1 MEGKMNF
8 AKILVVD
15 DEPDLESLILQKF
28 RSKIKAKE
36 YEFQFAQNG
45 VEALEKIS
53 NDGSID
59 LILTDINMPVMD
71 GLTLLSKINELNNK
85 LLKSVIVSAYGDME
99 NIRTAM
105 NRGAYDFITK
115 PIDLKDLEITIEK
128 SLKEIGLYKQALAS
142 HNKLVALQQEL
153 DIANVIQTSILPKTF
168 PPFPDRKEFDIFAK
182 MIPAKDVGGDLYD
195 FFLIDKY
202 RLGVVVGDVSGKGIA
217 AALLMAVCKTL
228 LKATAYK
235 GMPADNILSE
245 VNNILVDESP
255 SNMFVTVFYGVLDTR
270 SGAFEYSNGG
280 HNSPYLISTDGKVK
294 PLEDIGGMLIG
305 AMKDVQYESNVIML
319 KPGDSLF
326 FYTDGVTEAFNKEN
340 EEYQEARL
348 EKVLDGKHSLS
359 TNDLVAKVFED
370 VQSFTNGTEQSDDIT
385 CLALTYLAK

>member
-1 MEGKMNF
+1 MQL

-15 DEPDLESLILQKF
+15 DEPDLQELIRQKF
-28 RSKIKAKE
+28 RNKIKANE
-36 YEFQFAQNG
+36 YEFHFAENG
-45 VEALEKIS
+45 VQALEKIA
-53 NDGSID
+53 NDGAID

-71 GLTLLSKINELNNK
+71 GLTLLSKINDLNNK

-99 NIRTAM
+99 NIRTSM

-128 SLKEIGLYKQALAS
+128 SLKEIEEYKLILSSQT
-142 HNKLVALQQEL
+142 KLIALQQEL

-168 PPFPDRKEFDIFAK
+168 PPFPDRKEFDIYAK
-182 MIPAKDVGGDLYD
+182 MIPAKEVGGDLYD

-202 RLGVVVGDVSGKGIA
+202 RLGVVIGDVSGKGIA

-235 GMPADNILSE
+235 GIPADNILSE
-245 VNNILVDESP
+245 VNNILFEESP

-280 HNSPYLISTDGKVK
+280 HNSPYLISTDGKVQ
-294 PLEDIGGMLIG
+294 PLANIGGMLLG
-305 AMKDVQYESNVIML
+305 ALKDMEYTSNVIML
-319 KPGDSLF
+319 KPGESLF
-326 FYTDGVTEAFNKEN
+326 FYTDGVTEAFNKDN
-340 EEYQEARL
+340 EEFQDSRL
-348 EKVLDGKHSLS
+348 EQILDNKNSLN
-359 TNDLVAKVFED
+359 TNDLVHHVFEN
-370 VQSFTNGTEQSDDIT
+370 VQAFANGVEQSDDIT
-385 CLALTYLAK
+385 CLALKYFTK

>member
-1 MEGKMNF
+1 MPF

-28 RSKIKAKE
+28 RSKIKARE

-45 VEALEKIS
+45 AEALEKIS
-53 NDGSID
+53 NDGTID

-128 SLKEIGLYKQALAS
+128 SLKEIELYKQALAS

-153 DIANVIQTSILPKTF
+153 DIANVIQTSILPRTF
-168 PPFPDRKEFDIFAK
+168 PAFPDRKEFDIFAR
-182 MIPAKDVGGDLYD
+182 MLPAKEVGGDLYD

-202 RLGVVVGDVSGKGIA
+202 RLGVVIGDVSGKGIA

-235 GMPADNILSE
+235 GMPADNVLSE
-245 VNNILVDESP
+245 VNNIIVDESP
-255 SNMFVTVFYGVLDTR
+255 ANMFVTVFYGVLDTR

-280 HNSPYLISTDGKVK
+280 HNSPYLLSNNNSIKQIPEV
-294 PLEDIGGMLIG
+294 GGLLVG
-305 AMKDVQYESNVIML
+305 AMKGVEYQSTVLMLQPGESL
-319 KPGDSLF
+319 L
-326 FYTDGVTEAFNKEN
+326 FYTDGVTEAFNKDK
-340 EEYQEARL
+340 EEYQEGRL
-348 EKVLDGKHSLS
+348 EKILERKHSLN
-359 TNDLVAKVFED
+359 TTDLVTKVFED
-370 VQSFTNGTEQSDDIT
+370 VQNFTNGVEQSDDIT
-385 CLALTYLAK
+385 CLALKYLTY

>member
-1 MEGKMNF
+1 MQL

-36 YEFQFAQNG
+36 YEFHFAQNG
-45 VEALEKIS
+45 SEALDKIA
-53 NDGSID
+53 NDGTID

-85 LLKSVIVSAYGDME
+85 LMKSIIVSAYGDME

-128 SLKEIGLYKQALAS
+128 SLSEINLYKQAMVS

-153 DIANVIQTSILPKTF
+153 DIATTIQTSILPKTF
-168 PPFPDRKEFDIFAK
+168 PAFPDRKEFDIYAK
-182 MIPAKDVGGDLYD
+182 MIPAKEVGGDLYD

-202 RLGVVVGDVSGKGIA
+202 RLGVVIGDVSGKGIA

-228 LKATAYK
+228 IKATAYK
-235 GMPADNILSE
+235 GLPTDSVLFE
-245 VNNILVDESP
+245 VNNLLVDESP
-255 SNMFVTVFYGVLDTR
+255 PNMFVTVFYGVLDTR
-270 SGAFEYSNGG
+270 NGAFEYANGG
-280 HNSPYLISTDGKVK
+280 HNSPYLISNDGTTKLLDDV
-294 PLEDIGGMLIG
+294 GGLLLGTI
-305 AMKDVQYESNVIML
+305 KSTEYQSNIIML
-319 KPGDSLF
+319 KPGESIF
-326 FYTDGVTEAFNKEN
+326 FYTDGVTEAFNSN
-340 EEYQEARL
+340 EEDFKEERL
-348 EKVLDGKHSLS
+348 LQSLKINSVSSAEKI
-359 TNDLVAKVFED
+359 VANVFET
-370 VQSFTNGTEQSDDIT
+370 VKNFTNGVEQSDDIT
-385 CLALTYLAK
+385 CLALKYLKR

>member
-1 MEGKMNF
+1 MQL

-15 DEPDLESLILQKF
+15 DEPDLQELIRQKF
-28 RSKIKAKE
+28 RNKIKANE
-36 YEFQFAQNG
+36 YEFHFAENG
-45 VEALEKIS
+45 VQALEKIA
-53 NDGSID
+53 NDGAID

-71 GLTLLSKINELNNK
+71 GLTLLSKINDLNNK

-128 SLKEIGLYKQALAS
+128 SLKEIEEYKLILSSQT
-142 HNKLVALQQEL
+142 KLIALQQEL

-168 PPFPDRKEFDIFAK
+168 PPFPDRKEFDIYAK
-182 MIPAKDVGGDLYD
+182 MIPAKEVGGDLYD

-202 RLGVVVGDVSGKGIA
+202 RLGVVIGDVSGKGIA

-235 GMPADNILSE
+235 GIPADNILSE
-245 VNNILVDESP
+245 VNNILFEESP

-280 HNSPYLISTDGKVK
+280 HNSPYLISTDGKVQ
-294 PLEDIGGMLIG
+294 PLADIGGMLLG
-305 AMKDVQYESNVIML
+305 ALKDMEYASNVIML
-319 KPGDSLF
+319 RPGESLF
-326 FYTDGVTEAFNKEN
+326 FYTDGVTEAFNKDN
-340 EEYQEARL
+340 EEFQESRL
-348 EKVLDGKHSLS
+348 EQILDNKNSLN
-359 TNDLVAKVFED
+359 TNDLVHHVFEN
-370 VQSFTNGTEQSDDIT
+370 VQAFANGVEQSDDIT
-385 CLALTYLAK
+385 CLALKYFTK

>member
-1 MEGKMNF
+1 MQL

-36 YEFQFAQNG
+36 YEFHFAQNG
-45 VEALEKIS
+45 SEALDKIA
-53 NDGSID
+53 NDGTID

-85 LLKSVIVSAYGDME
+85 LMKSIIVSAYGDME

-128 SLKEIGLYKQALAS
+128 SLSEINLYKQAMVS

-153 DIANVIQTSILPKTF
+153 DIATTIQTSILPKTF
-168 PPFPDRKEFDIFAK
+168 PAFPDRKEFDIYAK
-182 MIPAKDVGGDLYD
+182 MIPAKEVGGDLYD

-202 RLGVVVGDVSGKGIA
+202 RLGVVIGDVSGKGIA

-228 LKATAYK
+228 IKATAYK
-235 GMPADNILSE
+235 GLPTDSVLFE
-245 VNNILVDESP
+245 VNNLLVDESP
-255 SNMFVTVFYGVLDTR
+255 PNMFVTVFYGVLDTR
-270 SGAFEYSNGG
+270 NGAFEYSNGG
-280 HNSPYLISTDGKVK
+280 HNSPYLISNDGTTKLLDDV
-294 PLEDIGGMLIG
+294 GGLLLGTI
-305 AMKDVQYESNVIML
+305 KSTEYQSNIIML
-319 KPGDSLF
+319 KPGESIFL
-326 FYTDGVTEAFNKEN
+326 YTDGVTEAFNSN
-340 EEYQEARL
+340 EEDFKEERL
-348 EKVLDGKHSLS
+348 LQSLKINSVSSAEKI
-359 TNDLVAKVFED
+359 VANVFEA
-370 VQSFTNGTEQSDDIT
+370 VKNFTNGVEQSDDIT
-385 CLALTYLAK
+385 CLALKYLKK

>member
-1 MEGKMNF
+1 MQL

-36 YEFQFAQNG
+36 YEFHFAQNG
-45 VEALEKIS
+45 SEALDKIA
-53 NDGSID
+53 NDGTID

-85 LLKSVIVSAYGDME
+85 LMKSIIVSAYGDME

-128 SLKEIGLYKQALAS
+128 SLSEINLYKQAMVS

-153 DIANVIQTSILPKTF
+153 DIATTIQTSILPKTF
-168 PPFPDRKEFDIFAK
+168 PAFPDRKEFDIYAK
-182 MIPAKDVGGDLYD
+182 MIPAKEVGGDLYD

-202 RLGVVVGDVSGKGIA
+202 RLGVVIGDVSGKGIA

-228 LKATAYK
+228 IKATAYK
-235 GMPADNILSE
+235 GLPTDSVLFE
-245 VNNILVDESP
+245 VNNLLVDESP
-255 SNMFVTVFYGVLDTR
+255 PNMFVTVFYGVLDTR
-270 SGAFEYSNGG
+270 NGAFEYANGG
-280 HNSPYLISTDGKVK
+280 HNSPYLISNDGTTKLLDDV
-294 PLEDIGGMLIG
+294 GGLLLGTI
-305 AMKDVQYESNVIML
+305 KSTEYQSNIIML
-319 KPGDSLF
+319 KPGESIF
-326 FYTDGVTEAFNKEN
+326 FYTDGVTEAFNSN
-340 EEYQEARL
+340 EEDFKEERL
-348 EKVLDGKHSLS
+348 LQSLKINSVSSAEKI
-359 TNDLVAKVFED
+359 VANVFET
-370 VQSFTNGTEQSDDIT
+370 VKNFTNGVE
-385 CLALTYLAK
+385 

>member
-1 MEGKMNF
+1 MQL

-36 YEFQFAQNG
+36 YEFHFAQNG
-45 VEALEKIS
+45 SEALDKIA
-53 NDGSID
+53 NDGTID

-85 LLKSVIVSAYGDME
+85 LMKSIIVSAYGDME

-128 SLKEIGLYKQALAS
+128 SLSEINLYKQAMVS

-153 DIANVIQTSILPKTF
+153 DIATTIQTSILPKTF
-168 PPFPDRKEFDIFAK
+168 PAFPDRKEFDIYAK
-182 MIPAKDVGGDLYD
+182 MIPAKEVGGDLYD

-202 RLGVVVGDVSGKGIA
+202 RLGVVIGDVSGKGIA

-228 LKATAYK
+228 IKATAYK
-235 GMPADNILSE
+235 GLPTDSVLFE
-245 VNNILVDESP
+245 VNNLLVDESP
-255 SNMFVTVFYGVLDTR
+255 PNMFVTVFYGVLDTR
-270 SGAFEYSNGG
+270 NGAFEYSNGG
-280 HNSPYLISTDGKVK
+280 HNSPYLISNDGTTKLLDDV
-294 PLEDIGGMLIG
+294 GGLLLGTI
-305 AMKDVQYESNVIML
+305 KSTEYQSNIIML
-319 KPGDSLF
+319 KPGESIFL
-326 FYTDGVTEAFNKEN
+326 YTDGVTEAFNSN
-340 EEYQEARL
+340 EEDFKEERL
-348 EKVLDGKHSLS
+348 LQSLKINSVSSAEKI
-359 TNDLVAKVFED
+359 VANVFET
-370 VQSFTNGTEQSDDIT
+370 VKNFTNGVEQSDDIT
-385 CLALTYLAK
+385 CLALKYLKR

>member
-1 MEGKMNF
+1 MQL

-36 YEFQFAQNG
+36 YEFHFAQNG
-45 VEALEKIS
+45 SEALDKIA
-53 NDGSID
+53 NDGTID

-85 LLKSVIVSAYGDME
+85 LMKSIIVSAYGDME

-128 SLKEIGLYKQALAS
+128 SLSEINLYKQAMVS

-153 DIANVIQTSILPKTF
+153 DIATTIQTSILPKTF
-168 PPFPDRKEFDIFAK
+168 PAFPDRKEFDIYAK
-182 MIPAKDVGGDLYD
+182 MIPAKEVGGDLYD

-202 RLGVVVGDVSGKGIA
+202 RLGVVIGDVSGKGIA

-228 LKATAYK
+228 IKATAYK
-235 GMPADNILSE
+235 GLPTDSVLFE
-245 VNNILVDESP
+245 VNNLLVDESP
-255 SNMFVTVFYGVLDTR
+255 PNMFVTVFYGVLDIR
-270 SGAFEYSNGG
+270 NGAFEYANGG
-280 HNSPYLISTDGKVK
+280 HNSPYLISNDGTTKLLDDV
-294 PLEDIGGMLIG
+294 GGLLLGTI
-305 AMKDVQYESNVIML
+305 KSTEYQSNIIML
-319 KPGDSLF
+319 KPGESIFL
-326 FYTDGVTEAFNKEN
+326 YTDGVTEAFNSN
-340 EEYQEARL
+340 EEDFKEERL
-348 EKVLDGKHSLS
+348 LQSLKINSVSSAEKI
-359 TNDLVAKVFED
+359 VANVFET
-370 VQSFTNGTEQSDDIT
+370 VKNFTNGVEQSDDIT
-385 CLALTYLAK
+385 CLALKYLKR